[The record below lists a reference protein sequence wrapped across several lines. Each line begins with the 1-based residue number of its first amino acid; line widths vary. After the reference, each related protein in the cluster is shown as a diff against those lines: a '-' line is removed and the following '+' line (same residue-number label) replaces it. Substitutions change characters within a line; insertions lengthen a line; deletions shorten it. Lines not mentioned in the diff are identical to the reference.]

1 MKIKKCLIPL
11 ILGVFFVV
19 SFGIVSYAGE
29 WQKDTTG
36 YKYLENGRYIQS
48 AWLRTPNDGS
58 WYHFDNRGYMETGW
72 ILDGK
77 WYYLDDV
84 NGYML
89 SNRWIGNYY
98 VGSDG
103 AMLTSTT
110 TPDGYSVGV
119 DGAWTGS
126 LNSNS
131 ITNSN
136 VNERQKYLIK
146 TATEAYLDLFGT
158 GSVLKS
164 THQMTDEDIIRYM
177 GTLIQN
183 DAGLLTKQMSR
194 VNYRQ
199 DGTETT
205 EAYPISEVVSYT
217 ESFLGR
223 SVPGNYRD
231 VLYSYDFG
239 MSDTHV
245 GRVRADGEGYH
256 TVSLDEYSTYEGK
269 LIVKGRYYDHS
280 SGGEIL
286 SQGTIV
292 VALRGTGSGVMGMS
306 IDFITLIRD

>member
-1 MKIKKCLIPL
+1 MRAKKYLLQL
-11 ILGVFFVV
+11 ILVIALAAGFT
-19 SFGIVSYAGE
+19 IVSYAGE
-29 WQKDTTG
+29 WQKDAVG
-36 YKYLENGRYIQS
+36 YKYLENGRYVQS
-48 AWLRTPNDGS
+48 AWLRTPHDGS

-77 WYYLDDV
+77 WYYLDYA

-103 AMLTSTT
+103 AMLTNTT
-110 TPDGYSVGV
+110 TPDGYSVGA

-131 ITNSN
+131 ITNTN
-136 VNERQKYLIK
+136 LTERQKYLIK
-146 TATEAYLDLFGT
+146 TATETYLNLFGT

-164 THQMTDEDIIRYM
+164 TYQMTDDDIIRYM

-183 DAGLLTKQMSR
+183 DDGLLTSEMRR

-205 EAYPISEVVSYT
+205 LSYPVSELISYT
-217 ESFLGR
+217 ESFIGR
-223 SVPGNYRD
+223 SVPRNYRD

-239 MSDTHV
+239 TSDTHIA
-245 GRVRADGEGYH
+245 RVSADGEGYH
-256 TVSLDEYSTYEGK
+256 AVSLDEYSTYEGR
-269 LIVKGRYYDHS
+269 LLVKGRYYDYD
-280 SGGEIL
+280 SGGAVI

-292 VALRGTGSGVMGMS
+292 VALRGNEASVMGMS